1 MRQKDCST
9 KGGYSHLKESERY
22 KIEVLLADG
31 KTVKAIGCLLKRNR
45 STIYREISRGTVMRE
60 RWDRLGE
67 DPRYRANVAQ
77 AEHEKR
83 GRNKERSL
91 KIGKDKELEA
101 YIRLWLVEKK
111 FSPDAIIGQ
120 IKFEGLKFAGM
131 ICTKTLYN
139 YIDAEIFSG
148 ISNKDLWQKRNKP
161 HRKYR
166 PVGRVSRT
174 NRMCRSI
181 EKRPK
186 AVESRLEYGHWEGDT
201 VKGPL
206 GSKTSLVTLT
216 ERKSREE
223 IIIKVASASQ
233 AEIKAAIDGLEQ
245 KYGPAF
251 RVKFRSITFDNGV
264 EFLDWRSLEVGL
276 LGAGRR
282 TTIYFAHS
290 YSSWERGTNE
300 NHNRM
305 IRRFIPKGTNIALL
319 DEQEIQKIE
328 NWMNDYPRKI
338 LAYRTP
344 RQEAQECLQSDASDR
359 LMKFCRN

>member
-1 MRQKDCST
+1 MRQRDCNT

-31 KTVKAIGCLLKRNR
+31 RTVERIALVLRRHK
-45 STIYREISRGTVMRE
+45 STIYREIRRGAVVRE

-67 DPRYRANVAQ
+67 EVKYRANAGQ
-77 AEHEKR
+77 AEHQRR
-83 GRNKERSL
+83 GKNKERSL

-101 YIRLWLVEKK
+101 YIRMKLIKEK

-120 IKFEGLKFAGM
+120 IKVEGLRFAGM

-139 YIDAEIFSG
+139 YIDEGIFSG
-148 ISNKDLWQKRNKP
+148 ISNKDLWQKRNKSR
-161 HRKYR
+161 RKYR

-181 EKRPK
+181 EKRPEG
-186 AVESRLEYGHWEGDT
+186 VEKRQDYGHWEGDT

-206 GSKTSLVTLT
+206 GSTASLVTLT

-223 IIIKVASASQ
+223 IIVKVDHTSQ
-233 AEIKAAIDGLEQ
+233 QEIKAALDGLEQ
-245 KYGPAF
+245 EYGQAF
-251 RVKFRSITFDNGV
+251 RSKFKSITFDNGA
-264 EFLDWRSLEVGL
+264 EFLDWRSLEVSVL
-276 LGAGRR
+276 DQGRR

-319 DEQEIQKIE
+319 DDEEIQKIE
-328 NWMNDYPRKI
+328 DWMNDYPRKI
-338 LAYRTP
+338 LGYRTP
-344 RQEAQECLQSDASDR
+344 RQVAQEGLQKNGFDR
-359 LMKFCRN
+359 RLKFCRN

>member
-1 MRQKDCST
+1 MERKNCST
-9 KGGYSHLKESERY
+9 KHGYVHLKESERF

-31 KTVKAIGCLLKRNR
+31 KKAAGIGRLLKRDK
-45 STIYREISRGTVMRE
+45 STIYREIKRGTVMRE
-60 RWDRLGE
+60 RWDRRGE
-67 DPRYRANVAQ
+67 YARYRAHVGQ
-77 AEHEKR
+77 AEHERR
-83 GRNKERSL
+83 GKNKERAL
-91 KIGKDKELEA
+91 KIGKDTELAE
-101 YIRLWLVEKK
+101 YICSKLTGKK

-120 IKFEGLKFAGM
+120 IKVKGLKFSRM

-139 YIDAEIFSG
+139 YIDAGIFSG
-148 ISNKDLWQKRNKP
+148 ISNKDLWQKRSKP
-161 HRKYR
+161 RRKYR

-181 EKRPK
+181 EKRPQ
-186 AVESRLEYGHWEGDT
+186 AVEERLDYGHWEGDT

-206 GSKTSLVTLT
+206 GSTASLITLT

-223 IIIKVASASQ
+223 IIIKVSNATQ
-233 AEIKAAIDGLEQ
+233 AAIKAAIDGLEEA
-245 KYGPAF
+245 YGPAF

-264 EFLDWRSLEVGL
+264 EFLDWRSLEVSL

-319 DEQEIQKIE
+319 DDQEVKEIE
-328 NWMNDYPRKI
+328 NWMNDYPRRI
-338 LAYRTP
+338 LAYKTP
-344 RQEAQECLQSDASDR
+344 RQMAQECLQSCASGR
-359 LMKFCRN
+359 SIKFCRN

>member
-1 MRQKDCST
+1 MRRRDCST
-9 KGGYSHLKESERY
+9 KGGYSHLKESERF

-31 KTVKAIGCLLKRNR
+31 RTVERIAKVLCRHR
-45 STIYREISRGTVMRE
+45 STIYREIGRGTVMRE

-67 DPRYRANVAQ
+67 EAKYRANVGQ
-77 AEHEKR
+77 KEYKKR
-83 GRNKERSL
+83 GKNKERSL

-101 YIRLWLVEKK
+101 YIRYWLVEKK
-111 FSPDAIIGQ
+111 FSPDAVIGK
-120 IKFEGLKFAGM
+120 IKTEALKFEGM

-139 YIDAEIFSG
+139 YIDSEIFSG
-148 ISNKDLWQKRNKP
+148 ISNKNLWQKRNKAKRP
-161 HRKYR
+161 YR
-166 PVGRVSRT
+166 SVGRVSRT

-186 AVESRLEYGHWEGDT
+186 AVDERLDYGHWEGDT
-201 VKGPL
+201 VKGAR
-206 GSKTSLVTLT
+206 GSKASLITLT

-233 AEIKAAIDGLEQ
+233 EEIKRALDGLEQ

-251 RVKFRSITFDNGV
+251 KVKFKSITFDNGV
-264 EFLDWRSLEVGL
+264 EFLDWRSLEVSL
-276 LGAGRR
+276 LGVGRR

-319 DEQEIQKIE
+319 DEQEIKNIE
-328 NWMNDYPRKI
+328 DWMNNYPRKI
-338 LAYRTP
+338 LGYRTP
-344 RQEAQECLQSDASDR
+344 KHVSNEGLRNSGFDR
-359 LMKFCRN
+359 LIKFCRN